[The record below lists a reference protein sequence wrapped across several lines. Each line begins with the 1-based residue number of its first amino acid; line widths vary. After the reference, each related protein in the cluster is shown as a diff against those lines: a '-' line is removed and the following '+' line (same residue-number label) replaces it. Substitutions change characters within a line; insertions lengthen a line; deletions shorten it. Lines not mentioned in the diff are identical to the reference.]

1 MDRAQSLSEQG
12 VVLRRPVPKQD
23 LIAEFRKARV
33 MMYKGDENETFCLAV
48 GEAQAA
54 GVPAVVQRYG
64 SVVERVKHGQTGVI
78 ADNDTEF
85 MEAAVAFLE
94 DDGYWRKSHVN
105 AQRLQRSW
113 GWDQAAKAFEELL
126 PL

>member
-1 MDRAQSLSEQG
+1 MGLSAAH
-12 VVLRRPVPKQD
+12 R
-23 LIAEFRKARV
+23 
-33 MMYKGDENETFCLAV
+33 ENETFCLAV

-54 GVPAVVQRYG
+54 GVPAVVRRYG
-64 SVVERVKHGQTGVI
+64 SVVERVKHGQTGVV

-85 MEAAVAFLE
+85 MEAAVAFLQ
-94 DDGYWRKSHVN
+94 DDDYWRESHIN

-113 GWDQAAKAFEELL
+113 GWDEAARAFEELL